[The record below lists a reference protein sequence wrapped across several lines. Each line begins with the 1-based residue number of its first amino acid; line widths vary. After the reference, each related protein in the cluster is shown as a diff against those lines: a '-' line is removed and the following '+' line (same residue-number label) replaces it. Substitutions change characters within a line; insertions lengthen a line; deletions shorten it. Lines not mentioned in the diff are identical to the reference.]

1 MMIDEV
7 QPLDSGS
14 GSLVRA
20 ESPQRRAWR
29 ALRQKRVAMVALAL
43 IVVIYGAGAYTILD
57 AFGLPI
63 GLQDPEATNLTER
76 RPVREVDG
84 VVEMLGSYMA
94 HHQIS
99 LEELRRLNP
108 ETVALIEAEV
118 GPLTA
123 ATICAGAHNLRSARG
138 RGPGGPVR

>member
-1 MMIDEV
+1 
-7 QPLDSGS
+7 
-14 GSLVRA
+14 
-20 ESPQRRAWR
+20 
-29 ALRQKRVAMVALAL
+29 MVALAL

-57 AFGLPI
+57 AFGAPI

-84 VVEMLGSYMA
+84 VVETLGAYMA

-108 ETVALIEAEV
+108 ETVALVEAEV
-118 GPLTA
+118 GPLSS
-123 ATICAGAHNLRSARG
+123 ATVVPPRTTFVLKEDEV
-138 RGPGGPVR
+138 PGGSVR